1 MLRGSGDGRVMD
13 IDRLRVLVVEDEPL
27 IMTEIA
33 LLLEEAGYRVD
44 TASSVQGALS
54 RLAQTRFDAVVLD
67 VELREAIAGDVAE
80 ALVCGPDPKRHLEQI
95 RKFANAGFDH
105 VYVHQVGPDQ
115 EGFLQFYEQEIISKI
130 ASLSRSASTSS
141 GK

>member
-80 ALVCGPDPKRHLEQI
+80 ALVRMGTPYAVCSGHVPDGTSIWRAAAAH
-95 RKFANAGFDH
+95 
-105 VYVHQVGPDQ
+105 
-115 EGFLQFYEQEIISKI
+115 ISKPC
-130 ASLSRSASTSS
+130 SADMLLTTIRVIIVDRF
-141 GK
+141 